1 MKSERSTASRIIR
14 LRRAAGSV
22 LKLQIRPKAE
32 HDHVRNMDV
41 AAALYNVLEGW
52 AHVPPRSDIKPV
64 EDFQRI
70 FGAGNG
76 NAGIGQLD
84 YFGDATI
91 VIGTAGRKSDH
102 IVRTQRER
110 SGKKRLGCERS
121 ALWIPTN
128 TIPDFSGLVCACIVG

>member
-22 LKLQIRPKAE
+22 LKLKIRPKAE
-32 HDHVRNMDV
+32 DDHVRNMGV
-41 AAALYNVLEGW
+41 AAGLHNALEVW
-52 AHVPPRSDIKPV
+52 AHVPAGSDVKPV
-64 EDFQRI
+64 EEFQRI
-70 FGAGNG
+70 FGARDS

-84 YFGDATI
+84 RFGGATI
-91 VIGTAGRKSDH
+91 VIGTSGRKSDR

-121 ALWIPTN
+121 ALWIPAN
-128 TIPDFSGLVCACIVG
+128 TISDFSGLVCACIVG